1 MKVLG
6 IGFTTKNN
14 NNSKTKKQILPTN
27 NTDKISFESKIIKPY
42 FIKAP
47 DGKIIA
53 KVFDPKNLLKITNNS
68 NEKVGISL
76 VLEINSPK
84 FSELKILLKDGS
96 KIKSKD
102 FEVVVDSKKLNE
114 AQQNSPSFQG
124 KIYGSIG
131 ASNYPKQMM
140 QAYNDFFG
148 KGMYAKVLR
157 EFKPK
162 TKGLKHDCNFFTPT
176 DGDGKR
182 FKDYTNQQ
190 GGICK
195 PAAILPATYNGE
207 PLKLI
212 HATLIN
218 FTKTGLVKPKTK
230 FIHVDKARGSAFAFL
245 EGLKKGDLPTK
256 KPIVFCWG
264 DNFSDINIK
273 KLLKHHEKHNAG
285 ITVLGIP
292 ADYERVQSLAGV
304 TLGKDFEITGLIEKP
319 KEHEEIM
326 KSLIP
331 NTDKHLGSVGPFVI
345 SKQVLKHLKNEYTQN
360 PAVFQNESGDFDFSS
375 KILTPMVEKLKAG
388 EIKNK
393 KGNKMPMIAYI
404 KPEKETWSDLGKTTD
419 LMDEMKNV
427 VQGKFKGLPEEIK
440 DSIRK
445 NVDMKKGVVSTDEKA
460 KNLFRQSLEEYGIEI
475 QDGSKI
481 IVSTLK

>member
-1 MKVLG
+1 MKVLSVN
-6 IGFTTKNN
+6 FNPY
-14 NNSKTKKQILPTN
+14 NSKQRKNQSMF
-27 NTDKISFESKIIKPY
+27 SFEKKIPPIKTPQGET
-42 FIKAP
+42 IAE
-47 DGKIIA
+47 II
-53 KVFDPKNLLKITNNS
+53 DPKNLFKIFDDSNDKVGSAIVLKINDPEFAS
-68 NEKVGISL
+68 
-76 VLEINSPK
+76 
-84 FSELKILLKDGS
+84 LKILLKDGTEIKYDKA
-96 KIKSKD
+96 KIVVNKNKLKD
-102 FEVVVDSKKLNE
+102 KI
-114 AQQNSPSFQG
+114 SFKG

-131 ASNYPKQMM
+131 TSNYPKQMI

-157 EFKPK
+157 EFKPSS
-162 TKGLKHDCNFFTPT
+162 KGLKKDYNFYTPT

-182 FKDYTNQQ
+182 FKDYTNLQ

-212 HATLIN
+212 QAALIN
-218 FTKTGLVKPKTK
+218 FTKTGLVKPRMK
-230 FIHVDKARGSAFAFL
+230 FINVDKARGSAFAFL
-245 EGLKKGDLPTK
+245 EGLKKGEIPTK

-285 ITVLGIP
+285 ITLLGIP
-292 ADYERVQSLAGV
+292 TNYERIQSLAGV
-304 TLGKDFEITGLIEKP
+304 TLGKDFEIIGLKEKP

-331 NTDKHLGSVGPFVI
+331 NTDKHLGSVGPFII
-345 SKQVLKHLKNEYTQN
+345 SKNVLKWLKKEYTQN
-360 PAVFQNESGDFDFSS
+360 SAIFQNESDEFDFSS

-388 EIKNK
+388 EIKDK

-419 LMDEMKNV
+419 MMDEMKNV
-427 VQGKFKGLPEEIK
+427 IQGKFKGLPEEIK
-440 DSIRK
+440 NSIRK
-445 NVDMKKGVVSTDEKA
+445 NVNTEKGVISTDEKA
-460 KNLFRQSLEEYGIEI
+460 RILFQKFCEKYGIEI
-475 QDGSKI
+475 QDDSKI
-481 IVSTLK
+481 VISTI